1 VRNCKEKRRE
11 GIQGSKLEIMSSVVI
26 PKDLKRLRCC
36 LRCHLIKNIDQFVTG
51 GCENCP
57 ELSGMK
63 GSHEKVSE
71 TTTDKYYGFISLL
84 ETDTNKSW
92 VARYLAGMD
101 PVQGGKKRVPG
112 VYAMKV
118 FEEMES
124 DVEAEIEAAQEAMAE
139 TELSEPDEDYQQNEG
154 DEGDD
159 DDGSA
164 TSEESGD
171 ASASSEGSSGETL
184 GSEEEETSNSED
196 VMNSGS
202 EE

>member
-1 VRNCKEKRRE
+1 
-11 GIQGSKLEIMSSVVI
+11 MASVVI

-36 LRCHLIKNIDQFVTG
+36 LRCHLIKNTEQFFKD

-63 GSHEKVSE
+63 GSHERINE

-92 VARYLAGMD
+92 VARHLAGMD
-101 PVQGGKKRVPG
+101 PVHEGKDRVPG

-139 TELSEPDEDYQQNEG
+139 TELSEPDEDYQQ
-154 DEGDD
+154 
-159 DDGSA
+159 
-164 TSEESGD
+164 
-171 ASASSEGSSGETL
+171 
-184 GSEEEETSNSED
+184 EEEEEKEVQFQTRRTRRQAQPPAIPPIHNS
-196 VMNSGS
+196 
-202 EE
+202 